1 MNWAK
6 PLLSNVAKYQDPILL
21 GEKLANVYIIKNR

>member
-6 PLLSNVAKYQDPILL
+6 PQLSNVAEYQDAILL
-21 GEKLANVYIIKNR
+21 GEKLANVYIITIR